1 MIKRDKNGIP
11 YRENMVNWLK
21 SFADDQALKLAEKNN
36 IDPQEFKNAGYN
48 ENILEIVERN
58 KKTQV
63 QAKVDKYR
71 MLVGLDDVLNNKI
84 EKAGENETAKT
95 TTASRRP
102 LSIRDKVAS
111 NEEAVA
117 QFIDQVVRNRN
128 GNIATPAIIEQL
140 QTYLKI
146 SNEWLQENYDKIE
159 AMVEDA
165 RKNNVLVDDKALPVN
180 ELATDQTRLEKEPA
194 LFTPPTKPAE

>member
-1 MIKRDKNGIP
+1 MSRYKHDKKP
-11 YRENMVNWLK
+11 AENLVGWL
-21 SFADDQALKLAEKNN
+21 SNFADKYGEKIAKDNN
-36 IDPQEFKNAGYN
+36 IDPN
-48 ENILEIVERN
+48 ELKTASHQDNILAIVERN

-111 NEEAVA
+111 SEEDAIA

-146 SNEWLQENYDKIE
+146 GKEWLQENYDKVVS
-159 AMVEDA
+159 MVEKA
-165 RKNNVLVDDKALPVN
+165 RKDNVFEEKKELPVS
-180 ELATDQTRLEKEPA
+180 ELATDQTKIEKEPA
-194 LFTPPTKPAE
+194 LFSPPTKPAE